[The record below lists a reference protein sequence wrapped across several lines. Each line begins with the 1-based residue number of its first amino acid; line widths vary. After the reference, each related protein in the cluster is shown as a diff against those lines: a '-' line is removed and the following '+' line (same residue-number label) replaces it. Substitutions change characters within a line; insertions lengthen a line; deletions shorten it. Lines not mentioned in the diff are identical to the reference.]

1 MERLGIWRLTEI
13 GWYLSGEIQE
23 NKLSIVG
30 DIQEMKNDQG
40 FVRACAVA
48 TALLSVTLS
57 GASDLAAAE
66 VNIYSYRQE
75 ALIKPQ
81 LEAFKKATGISYNLI
96 TGSASGLLQRL
107 KNEGMNSPADMLFTV
122 DAGRLYRARDMG
134 LLQKVRSKT
143 LEQII
148 PARFRDPEGYWF
160 GLGIRARAIFYS
172 VDRVKPSE
180 LSSYED
186 LTNAKWKGRILIR
199 SSGNIYNQSLVASLI
214 HHHGKQKA
222 EAWAKGIVANLARK
236 PQGGDSDQIKAV
248 AAGEGDI
255 AIANNYYYARLL
267 ASKKTKDQKVVSRV
281 GVFWP
286 NQNDRGTHVN
296 VSGAAITKGAK
307 NKANAI
313 KLLEFLVG
321 PEAQKIYAEVGY
333 EFPVRDKVGLGQIVA
348 KMSEFKMDSMPLRV
362 LGENNAEAVR
372 IFDRVGWR

>member
-1 MERLGIWRLTEI
+1 MRKYRKF
-13 GWYLSGEIQE
+13 SGAGAAA
-23 NKLSIVG
+23 LA
-30 DIQEMKNDQG
+30 
-40 FVRACAVA
+40 FVSVAAAVA
-48 TALLSVTLS
+48 PAV
-57 GASDLAAAE
+57 DAAE

-107 KNEGMNSPADMLFTV
+107 KNEGMNSPADLLFTV

-134 LLQKVRSKT
+134 LLQKTQSKE
-143 LEQII
+143 LESII

-160 GLGIRARAIFYS
+160 GLGIRARALFYS
-172 VDRVKPSE
+172 IDRVKPSE
-180 LSSYED
+180 LSTYED
-186 LTNAKWKGRILIR
+186 LTSAKWKGKLLIR
-199 SSGNIYNQSLVASLI
+199 SSGNIYNQSLLASLI
-214 HHHGKQKA
+214 HHHGKEKA

-248 AAGEGDI
+248 AAGEGDV
-255 AIANNYYYARLL
+255 AIANNYYNARIL
-267 ASKKTKDQKVVSRV
+267 ASKSEKDKKVISKV

-286 NQNDRGTHVN
+286 NQDGRGTHVN
-296 VSGAAITKGAK
+296 VSGAGITKSAK

-313 KLLEFLVG
+313 RLLEFLVG
-321 PEAQKIYAEVGY
+321 VEAQKIYAEVGF
-333 EFPVRDKVGLGQIVA
+333 EFPIRDNVGLGKIVE
-348 KMSEFKMDSMPLRV
+348 KMGRFKMDPMPLRV

>member
-1 MERLGIWRLTEI
+1 
-13 GWYLSGEIQE
+13 
-23 NKLSIVG
+23 
-30 DIQEMKNDQG
+30 MKINLDQVRG
-40 FVRACAVA
+40 FVRMSAFAMAFVPVAGISVA
-48 TALLSVTLS
+48 TVE
-57 GASDLAAAE
+57 AAE

-134 LLQKVRSKT
+134 LLQRVRSKT
-143 LEQII
+143 LESII

-180 LSSYED
+180 LSTYED
-186 LTNAKWKGRILIR
+186 LTSAKWKGRILIR
-199 SSGNIYNQSLVASLI
+199 SSGNIYNQSLMASLI

-236 PQGGDSDQIKAV
+236 PQGGDSNQIKGV
-248 AAGEGDI
+248 AAGEGDV
-255 AIANNYYYARLL
+255 AIANNYYYARML
-267 ASKKTKDQKVVSRV
+267 ASQKTKDKKVVSKV

-286 NQNDRGTHVN
+286 NQKDRGTHVN

-307 NKANAI
+307 NKASAI

-333 EFPVRDKVGLGQIVA
+333 EFPVRDKVGLGPIVA
-348 KMSEFKMDSMPLRV
+348 KMSRFKMDSMPLRV